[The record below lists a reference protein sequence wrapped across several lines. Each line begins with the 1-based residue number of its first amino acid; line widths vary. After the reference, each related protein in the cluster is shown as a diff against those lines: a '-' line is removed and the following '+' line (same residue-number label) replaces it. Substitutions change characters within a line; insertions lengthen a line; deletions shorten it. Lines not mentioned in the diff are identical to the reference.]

1 MLTLLKI
8 AWRNIWR
15 NKLRSFAVF
24 ASVALGLWAG
34 IFATSLANGLNEQR
48 VSGVI
53 ENQLAH
59 IQIHQN
65 GFKDNFEIT
74 KYINNV
80 RQVAQTLQQNENIK
94 AYTTRTIV
102 SGMVSS
108 AATSKAVQIKGI
120 IPQNEDAVIGL
131 KKFIV
136 AGEYFGKAGRTPSI
150 ILGKTLADKLNV
162 KVRKKLILKFQD
174 PNNEVIAAA
183 FKVKGIYKTVD
194 TRADEMTVYIEQQKL
209 NELLGF
215 ENKAHEI
222 AIKINDLEQLETVTP
237 PLKAALP
244 NLLVESWKEVF
255 PGLDTADQ
263 LQEQTSMLLLYII
276 MLALCFGI
284 LNTMLMVVLE
294 RVREFGMLMAVGMN
308 KVKVF
313 FMVMFETVFLMLT
326 ATPVGLAM
334 AWLTVWYFSKYGLNL
349 SGMSAGLGSMGID
362 PIIYPSLTYDYYP
375 KVILLVV
382 IAAIL
387 SAIYPAIRAVRLNP
401 AESIRKL

>member
-1 MLTLLKI
+1 MITIAKI

-48 VSGVI
+48 ISNVI
-53 ENQLAH
+53 DNQLSH
-59 IQIHQN
+59 FQIHAP
-65 GFKDNFEIT
+65 GFRDNFEINKVIT
-74 KYINNV
+74 NV
-80 RQVAQTLQQNENIK
+80 ETIEQKLDTNPKVK
-94 AYTTRTIV
+94 AYTSRTMV

-108 AATSKAVQIKGI
+108 ASSSKGVQIKGI
-120 IPQNEDAVIGL
+120 IPEKENAVINLG
-131 KKFIV
+131 KFMV
-136 AGEYFGKAGRTPSI
+136 EGEYFGKAGRTPSI

-174 PNNEVIAAA
+174 GDNEVIAAA
-183 FKVKGIYKTVD
+183 FKIKGLYKTVD
-194 TRADEMTVYIEQQKL
+194 TRNDEMTVYIEQAKL

-215 ENKAHEI
+215 TNQVHEV
-222 AIKINDLEQLETVTP
+222 AILLNDVNNLESITP
-237 PLKAALP
+237 ELKAEFP
-244 NLLVESWKEVF
+244 NLLVENWKEVF
-255 PGLDTADQ
+255 PGLDTADK

-313 FMVMFETVFLMLT
+313 SMVLFETIFLMLT
-326 ATPVGLAM
+326 ATPVGLLM
-334 AWLTVWYFSKYGLNL
+334 AWLTVWYFSKYGLNF
-349 SGMSAGLGSMGID
+349 SGQSEGFESMGID
-362 PIIYPSLTYDYYP
+362 PIVYPILTYDYYP
-375 KVILLVV
+375 KVIMLVV
-382 IAAIL
+382 AAAIL

>member
-1 MLTLLKI
+1 MITLLKI

-34 IFATSLANGLNEQR
+34 IFATSLANGLNQQR
-48 VSGVI
+48 VSSVI

-65 GFKDNFEIT
+65 GFKENFEISKT
-74 KYINNV
+74 INNIQ
-80 RQVAQTLQQNENIK
+80 QVEESLQQNKNIK

-102 SGMVSS
+102 SGMVNSASS
-108 AATSKAVQIKGI
+108 SKAVQIKGI
-120 IPQNEDAVIGL
+120 VPKNEAAVIDL
-131 KKFIV
+131 EKFMV
-136 AGEYFGKAGRTPSI
+136 EGEYFGKAGRTPSI
-150 ILGKTLADKLNV
+150 VLGQTLANKLNV
-162 KVRKKLILKFQD
+162 KIRKKLILKFQD
-174 PNNEVIAAA
+174 ANNEVIAAA

-194 TRADEMTVYIEQQKL
+194 TRADEMTVYVEQQKL

-215 ENKAHEI
+215 ENQAHEI
-222 AIKINDLEQLETVTP
+222 AIKIKDLEQLATVTP
-237 PLKAALP
+237 QLKATFP
-244 NLLVESWKEVF
+244 KLLVESWKEVF
-255 PGLDTADQ
+255 PGLDTADK
-263 LQEQTSMLLLYII
+263 LQAQTSMLLLYII

-326 ATPVGLAM
+326 ATPAGLAM
-334 AWLTVWYFSKYGLNL
+334 AWLTVWYFSKYGLDF
-349 SGMSAGLGSMGID
+349 SGQSDGLGSMGID
-362 PIIYPSLTYDYYP
+362 PIVYPSLTYDYYP

-401 AESIRKL
+401 AESIRKI

>member
-1 MLTLLKI
+1 MKTLLKI
-8 AWRNIWR
+8 SWRNIWR

-34 IFATSLANGLNEQR
+34 IFATSLANGLNQQR
-48 VSGVI
+48 VGSVI

-59 IQIHQN
+59 IQIHQH
-65 GFKDNFEIT
+65 GFKENFEIT
-74 KYINNV
+74 KLIDNAK
-80 RQVAQTLQQNENIK
+80 QVEQTLQQNENVK

-108 AATSKAVQIKGI
+108 ASSSQAIQIKGI
-120 IPQNEDAVIGL
+120 IPQNEDAVIDL
-131 KKFIV
+131 KKFMV
-136 AGEYFGKAGRTPSI
+136 EGDYFGKAGRTPSI
-150 ILGKTLADKLNV
+150 LLGKTLADKLNV

-174 PNNEVIAAA
+174 ADNEVIAAA

-194 TRADEMTVYIEQQKL
+194 TRADGMTVFVEQQKL

-215 ENKAHEI
+215 ENQAHEI
-222 AIKINDLEQLETVTP
+222 AIKINDLEQLETITP
-237 PLKAALP
+237 ELKAAIP

-263 LQEQTSMLLLYII
+263 LQAQTSMLLLYII

-313 FMVMFETVFLMLT
+313 FMVMFETIFLMLT
-326 ATPVGLAM
+326 ATPIGLGLA
-334 AWLTVWYFSKYGLNL
+334 WITVWYFSKYGLDF
-349 SGMSAGLGSMGID
+349 SGQSDGLGSMGID
-362 PIIYPSLTYDYYP
+362 PIVYPSLTYDYYP

-382 IAAIL
+382 VAAIL

>member
-1 MLTLLKI
+1 MITLLKI

-34 IFATSLANGLNEQR
+34 IFATSLANGLNQQR
-48 VSGVI
+48 VSSVI

-65 GFKDNFEIT
+65 GFKENFEISKT
-74 KYINNV
+74 INNIQ
-80 RQVAQTLQQNENIK
+80 QVEESLQQNKNIK

-102 SGMVSS
+102 SGMVNSASS
-108 AATSKAVQIKGI
+108 SKAVQIKGI
-120 IPQNEDAVIGL
+120 VPKNEAAVIDL
-131 KKFIV
+131 EKFMV
-136 AGEYFGKAGRTPSI
+136 EGEYFGKAGRTPSI
-150 ILGKTLADKLNV
+150 VLGQTLANKLNV
-162 KVRKKLILKFQD
+162 KIRKKLILKFQD
-174 PNNEVIAAA
+174 ANNEVIAAA

-194 TRADEMTVYIEQQKL
+194 TRADEMTVYVEQQKL

-215 ENKAHEI
+215 ENQAHEI
-222 AIKINDLEQLETVTP
+222 AIKIKDLEQLASVTP
-237 PLKAALP
+237 QLKATFP
-244 NLLVESWKEVF
+244 KLLVESWKEVF
-255 PGLDTADQ
+255 PGLDTADK
-263 LQEQTSMLLLYII
+263 LQAQTSMLLLYII

-334 AWLTVWYFSKYGLNL
+334 AWLTVWYFSKYGLDF
-349 SGMSAGLGSMGID
+349 SGQSDGLGSMGID
-362 PIIYPSLTYDYYP
+362 PIVYPSLTYDYYP

-401 AESIRKL
+401 AESIRKI

>member
-1 MLTLLKI
+1 MKTLLKI
-8 AWRNIWR
+8 SWRNIWR

-34 IFATSLANGLNEQR
+34 IFATSLANGLNQQR
-48 VSGVI
+48 VSSVI

-59 IQIHQN
+59 IQIHQH
-65 GFKDNFEIT
+65 GFKKNFEVT
-74 KYINNV
+74 KLIYNST
-80 RQVAQTLQQNENIK
+80 QVEKTLQQNENIK
-94 AYTTRTIV
+94 AYTSRTIV

-108 AATSKAVQIKGI
+108 ASSSQAIQIKGI
-120 IPQNEDAVIGL
+120 IPPNEDAVIDL
-131 KKFIV
+131 KKFMV
-136 AGEYFGKAGRTPSI
+136 EGEYFGKAGRTPSI

-162 KVRKKLILKFQD
+162 KVRKKLVLKFQD
-174 PNNEVIAAA
+174 ADNEVIAAA

-194 TRADEMTVYIEQQKL
+194 TRADGMTVFVEQKKL

-215 ENKAHEI
+215 ENQAHEI
-222 AIKINDLEQLETVTP
+222 AIKINDLKQLETVTQE
-237 PLKAALP
+237 LKTALP

-263 LQEQTSMLLLYII
+263 LQAQTSMLLLYII

-294 RVREFGMLMAVGMN
+294 RVREFGMLMAIGMN

-313 FMVMFETVFLMLT
+313 FMVMFETIFLMLT
-326 ATPVGLAM
+326 ATPIGLGM
-334 AWLTVWYFSKYGLNL
+334 AWITVWYFSKYGLDF
-349 SGMSAGLGSMGID
+349 SGQSDGLGSMGID
-362 PIIYPSLTYDYYP
+362 PIVYPSLTYDYYP

-382 IAAIL
+382 VAAIL

>member
-1 MLTLLKI
+1 MKTIFKL

-48 VSGVI
+48 IGGVI

-65 GFKDNFEIT
+65 GFKENFEIT
-74 KYINNV
+74 KNISNTK
-80 RQVAQTLQQNENIK
+80 QVEQALQQNENVK

-108 AATSKAVQIKGI
+108 ASSSKAVQIKGI

-131 KKFIV
+131 EKFMV
-136 AGEYFGKAGRTPSI
+136 EGEYFGKAGRTPSI
-150 ILGKTLADKLNV
+150 ILGKTLAGKLNV

-174 PNNEVIAAA
+174 ENNEVIAAA

-194 TRADEMTVYIEQQKL
+194 TRADEMTVYVEQQKL

-215 ENKAHEI
+215 DNQVHEV

-237 PLKAALP
+237 QLKSALP

-263 LQEQTSMLLLYII
+263 IQEQTSMLLLYII

-308 KVKVF
+308 KTKVF
-313 FMVMFETVFLMLT
+313 FMVLFETIFLMLT
-326 ATPVGLAM
+326 ATPIGLAL
-334 AWLTVWYFSKYGLNL
+334 AWLTVWYFSKYGLDF
-349 SGMSAGLGSMGID
+349 SRQSDGLGSMGID
-362 PIIYPSLTYDYYP
+362 PIVYPSLTYDYYP

>member
-1 MLTLLKI
+1 MKTLLKI

-48 VSGVI
+48 ISAVI

-59 IQIHQN
+59 IQIHQH
-65 GFKDNFEIT
+65 GFKENFEISKTINT
-74 KYINNV
+74 KEEV
-80 RQVAQTLQQNENIK
+80 EQTLKQNENVK

-108 AATSKAVQIKGI
+108 ASSTKGVQVKGVN
-120 IPQNEDAVIGL
+120 PADEDAVIGL
-131 KKFIV
+131 KEFVIE
-136 AGEYFGKAGRTPSI
+136 GEYFGKSGRTPSI
-150 ILGKTLADKLNV
+150 VLGKTLADKLNV
-162 KVRKKLILKFQD
+162 KVRKKLVLKFQD
-174 PNNEVIAAA
+174 AENEVIAAA
-183 FKVKGIYKTVD
+183 FKIKGIYKTVD
-194 TRADEMTVYIEQQKL
+194 TRADEMTVFVEQQKL

-215 ENKAHEI
+215 ENQIHEV
-222 AIKINDLEQLETVTP
+222 AIKIQDLEQLETVTSQ
-237 PLKAALP
+237 LKAALP

-263 LQEQTSMLLLYII
+263 IQAKTSMLLLYII

-308 KVKVF
+308 KTKVF
-313 FMVMFETVFLMLT
+313 FMVLFETIFLMLT

-349 SGMSAGLGSMGID
+349 SAQSDGLGRMGID

-382 IAAIL
+382 VAAII